1 MDNKWIEA
9 FRKIQDFDRN
19 RYYEMLP
26 KISTRDRV
34 SEIVWWVKNW
44 KSSKRNIDLFTVS
57 NIRNDRRLLVNNII
71 SFSNWNKFLKRVLK
85 NSWLVFEYFLV
96 DYLQRTSLEP
106 FPYKDTRYKFSH
118 LKWTPEQ
125 DADEKID
132 FISRMTNT
140 SKWKKTRIVFWV
152 QLTTEKSRAWFS
164 KKAVNWLDWIWAKR
178 NDIRKAS
185 ERIERWC
192 GVNFPE
198 FYVPDVMCLLSVN
211 SSVNDFINIRKINVF
226 KNAFSTWSNEWYEKW
241 WPSQYLNSKIRKD
254 FELINDGYK
263 LSLVLFHRIL
273 ESLKEKNESFKWLK
287 EMENFS
293 IVLEYNNVSKE
304 LKMDFFL
311 KNKEDDRWKNK
322 QFLMSV
328 YFIISDKTL
337 FLNTLRVS
345 SFSHEVQIGSYQSLQ
360 KTLSHIEEIVLKFQ
374 FSHLNFTKLAN
385 TQVTFQ
391 EGITLDDAKNHIL
404 NQVFVSQ
411 FFAAY
416 TL

>member
-241 WPSQYLNSKIRKD
+241 WPSQYLIR
-254 FELINDGYK
+254 
-263 LSLVLFHRIL
+263 R
-273 ESLKEKNESFKWLK
+273 
-287 EMENFS
+287 
-293 IVLEYNNVSKE
+293 
-304 LKMDFFL
+304 
-311 KNKEDDRWKNK
+311 
-322 QFLMSV
+322 
-328 YFIISDKTL
+328 
-337 FLNTLRVS
+337 
-345 SFSHEVQIGSYQSLQ
+345 
-360 KTLSHIEEIVLKFQ
+360 
-374 FSHLNFTKLAN
+374 
-385 TQVTFQ
+385 
-391 EGITLDDAKNHIL
+391 
-404 NQVFVSQ
+404 
-411 FFAAY
+411 
-416 TL
+416 